1 MLSGMLLIVA
11 ALAEELATGLNLCGR
26 REKRRPAGIPVWTGI
41 HRGRT
46 LRFVKLGMGP
56 GRSAAT
62 LECVLGA
69 LETSV
74 ILSFGYAGALDPGL
88 KVGELVVGERADLL
102 SQASR
107 DASLDSL
114 GLVGSWPL
122 AAPDELFRLAQA
134 SGLPAHRGGVLT
146 SPWVMGAP
154 EHKRILFAR
163 FHDRIVDMET
173 AALARVAAAASI
185 PLQCV
190 RAVSD
195 SADDDSLS
203 FLSYDPAAG
212 PFQRAARGI
221 AAGSW
226 LKRYGHWRE
235 GSAAARRSLGRF
247 LTCYLDADGINPS
260 SPGEQT

>member
-11 ALAEELATGLNLCGR
+11 ALAEELATGLNLCSHR
-26 REKRRPAGIPVWTGI
+26 QKRRHAGIPVWTGI

-56 GRSAAT
+56 DRSAAT
-62 LECVLGA
+62 LERALGA
-69 LETSV
+69 LEASV

-102 SQASR
+102 SPASR
-107 DASLDSL
+107 GDSLDSL
-114 GLVGSWPL
+114 GLGGSWPL
-122 AAPDELFRLAQA
+122 AAPDALLGLAQA

-146 SPWVMGAP
+146 SPCVMGAP

-203 FLSYDPAAG
+203 FLSYDPDAG
-212 PFQRAARGI
+212 PVQKAARGL

-226 LKRYGHWRE
+226 LKRYSHWRE

-247 LTCYLDADGINPS
+247 LACYLDADEVIPS
-260 SPGEQT
+260 SPGERT